1 MFRRKV
7 AMTSLALSALMVL
20 AACSSG
26 GTNAADSDV
35 SVVADSAGAR
45 AAIEQYYSDPE
56 AFPITEPLKTS
67 VVGKRIAYL
76 DCGTPIC
83 AQGWTVTEDAAKP
96 LGVEVERIDATMTAD
111 KVAAAFDTIIAK
123 QFDGVI
129 NVALPN
135 ALAEAG
141 LAKLAE
147 AGIPVVGGGVV
158 NGDPE
163 LFGAMLMANGHFR
176 KMGEIMGRYVVAEF
190 GENADVVA
198 YVIPELELTQI
209 IYEGFEAGL
218 KEFCEECNV
227 RTADIPVASIGSTAP
242 TIVTDDLLAHPET
255 TVAAFMT
262 AESAIGLPAAMTTA
276 GIENIAVVGGAPTG
290 EALRQIRDGEMLGG
304 VAWDFVYHRW
314 STLDALARLITGQA
328 LDPALVADEIPARII
343 TQNDVTDEMIQSG
356 SWVAFPTSE
365 FVSLWVNAK

>member
-1 MFRRKV
+1 MQKRKL
-7 AMTSLALSALMVL
+7 AMIPLALSALMVL

-26 GTNAADSDV
+26 STDAEEGSVA
-35 SVVADSAGAR
+35 VVADSAGAR
-45 AAIEQYYSDPE
+45 AAIEQYYSDPA
-56 AFPITEPLKTS
+56 AFPITEPLETS

-83 AQGWTVTEDAAKP
+83 AQGWSVTEEAALP
-96 LGVEVERIDATMTAD
+96 LDLEVERIDATMTAD
-111 KVAAAFDTIIAK
+111 KVAAAFDTVIAK

-129 NVALPN
+129 NIALPN

-141 LAKLAE
+141 LTKLAE
-147 AGIPVVGGGVV
+147 AGIPVVGAGVV

-163 LFGAMLMANGHFR
+163 LFGAMLMANGHFH
-176 KMGEIMGRYVVAEF
+176 KMGEIMGSYVVAEF
-190 GENADVVA
+190 GDKADVVA
-198 YVIPELELTQI
+198 YVIPELELTEI
-209 IYEGFEAGL
+209 IYDGFEAGF
-218 KEFCEECNV
+218 KEFCEGCNL

-262 AESAIGLPAAMTTA
+262 AESAIGLPAAMSTA
-276 GIENIAVVGGAPTG
+276 GIEGVAVVGGAPTG

-314 STLDALARLITGQA
+314 STLDALARLISGQA

-343 TQNDVTDEMIQSG
+343 TQTDVTDQMIESG

-365 FVSLWVNAK
+365 FSSLWENAK